1 MKEYLV
7 GMVCTECDR
16 GEFEYNSITDKY
28 ECTCCGAEFDEEE
41 LTTNQAYL
49 DRDGEYPIF
58 CPKCKTPLFYNEY
71 MNKFVCWDC
80 YKTYPGDMFGGEI
93 RKLIAYKPAIC
104 KNYCGAECYPK
115 CITSCPYDQN

>member
-7 GMVCTECDR
+7 GMICTECDR

-28 ECTCCGAEFDEEE
+28 ECTYCGAEFDEEE

-49 DRDGEYPIF
+49 DRDEEYPIF

-104 KNYCGAECYPK
+104 KNHCGAECYPK
-115 CITSCPYDQN
+115 CITSCRFD